1 MTMTYTVSDIM
12 SEGLCDEYPVERVE
26 ALWAG
31 RENLSPNQ
39 IAELDI
45 PILDRIWILGRL
57 LYRLS
62 QWRAHRIT
70 RLIALDVADLWP
82 CPNIAWWYLASGD
95 KNSRAAAEADA
106 RGAPWAASTASWYAA
121 RDAARDEAIDA
132 SWHAAREASWSA
144 RDGKDAARERYL
156 GWLVRFGWE
165 V

>member
-1 MTMTYTVSDIM
+1 MMRYTVSDIM
-12 SEGLCDEYPVERVE
+12 SEGPCEEYPVERVE

-31 RENLSPNQ
+31 RESLSPRQ

-57 LYRLS
+57 LCRLS
-62 QWRAHRIT
+62 LMRAHRIT
-70 RLIALDVADLWP
+70 RMIALDVADLWP

-121 RDAARDEAIDA
+121 RDAAIDA
-132 SWHAAREASWSA
+132 SYNAAREASWSA